1 MPVDRKAERFVNRL
15 AHKLNSDEC
24 ATMGEAKFRAM
35 FQTAVDDLPDN
46 KKLKDF
52 LVDNFDSYFNK
63 LWRNVQGIP
72 AAHEA
77 VPGSVEHRYNLRAA
91 DGLRS
96 ALSWVGTLPQA
107 EQMPHYLNLFQRW
120 FPSAEGS
127 DALLDNIISS
137 KKDDLDCLV
146 TLTQL
151 LNLNKQAVALQKVA
165 SAFVRRLEE
174 AYDSCLQE
182 DKQERA
188 AELREVV
195 LRFLTVLDIQRN
207 PAVKWEDPGY
217 EDLVAAFVSLYVD
230 LSLLVTRTQPST
242 DSVGKVSQSI
252 GNCILVW
259 LGHSPTH
266 ILDVLLQSEPDG
278 ERDGAILTPVY
289 RRFLHTAPSPL
300 THQAYIRYICAVCK
314 AREIIPQN
322 SPTWKS
328 LQKAVLSTPAPP
340 SFLSWLGTCSAELMD
355 QVPNTPKWRGSQVT
369 QFIILEASQEFREN
383 LLDLLTEGLEQS
395 DSVESE
401 VKVQTEDKGRPSADT
416 DLFFVDTSK
425 DGDTVAQM
433 GTDGTEVEHSGK
445 EAQLL
450 GEIHTLLGG
459 IDVGQDMPEEREGSE
474 ESDVEEVEFQV
485 PKSKAKRKEE
495 VAEIVAQ
502 SLQTYRRHSVRIRAQ
517 EERDSTSGLWAV
529 KSPVSPLQGRT
540 ARTARKDSGDRTEE
554 QVVDVESNKLKASSE
569 ESMSVATGESV
580 SEPQQMEVIKI
591 TSDDKEGDD
600 EELVK
605 HGRDVPKSVDK
616 GQKKGKKEKG
626 KKKSKKE
633 SKEGGSEQHD
643 KLERSF
649 EDIKCLEGESYD
661 SSQESIEMMAF
672 KATAS
677 ELLQDVEKFISTT
690 KEDEQ
695 ELQVD
700 MDTEESKTDTSEAM
714 KEVASAENG
723 EDNCLQ
729 AEVKGSEEN
738 QMKQDTESAVV
749 ECGADSG
756 ELSGAEKEEFQS
768 HEGSPTIEEPGL
780 ADTQDGTQSVPDS
793 QSDTED
799 GELKTTILKLRQ
811 GPRPPT
817 STAEPDL
824 DQSEIIPLVVEG
836 DRSKTGE
843 EAVKTLDEEVVVE
856 AATASITKIEEIQ
869 KESIFKTPASPSRG
883 KSSPARANLSPSK
896 ASAVKTTGLAS
907 SPATRRRRLSTDDEL
922 HELVAEVTEKIAQD
936 NSEDDV
942 KSLAP
947 ATPPSKSADKRRRST
962 LGQSY
967 GKYIEKQTF
976 PDVVMEG
983 TDTGDVVEGTETDD
997 VVADQTE
1004 KSEAPDDNTSIGK
1017 ESTLEHTTSKG
1028 SDTSKVDE
1036 SLSETVCSDEEE
1048 EPSKTVKSSRKS
1060 AKKTKEREPTPM
1072 VKRERRKTSQQTL
1085 QPVGEEPGRE
1095 TAPHSSDS
1103 SLSSNNK
1110 RKSLRRR
1117 KLDLNDEQE
1126 AEKSK
1131 EELEKQSGKLSEETA
1146 EQSEDAVLVLEDKES
1161 QETSAMEMTT
1171 NTETAVVER
1180 QPGKDEDDVAVVQPI
1195 SDVSSEQL
1203 MESTGKKQGKVL
1215 RMVQSSPTPKR
1226 NKEEQDRIKLVSPQ
1240 GSPELQFATSGH
1252 IVVRVSSDA
1261 PDHKPV
1267 IVQSPTGE
1275 LIIKAYNP
1283 KVVVAP
1289 DLAGNAKRL
1298 DFDGTGTADKDGG
1311 RRAEGT
1317 GTKRDASSASLD
1329 IPKGKMVLRTR
1340 SKSPIASD
1348 SSSLTSVSSM
1358 SDTASGSRRKSRRSL
1373 RKVEK
1378 EPVVPEEAEDK
1389 DDEDLMLLDPAVPT
1403 TSGTRLQRSK
1413 VPRVILED
1421 IGSQQTQVSDSDLS
1435 VSSQSSTRRRRS
1447 KAATV
1452 PPIQEDSDSQGTRRS
1467 SDPSVSSQSSSK
1479 KRRSKAATVSP
1490 IHEDSDSQGTRRSSD
1505 PSVSSQS
1512 SSKKRRSKAATV
1524 SPIHEDSDSQ
1534 GTRRS
1539 SDPSVSSQSSSKKR
1553 RSKAATVSPIHED
1566 SDSQGSRRS
1575 TRKRAT
1581 GREKESPPKRVK
1593 TSGDDEGDEEK
1604 RKSEMES
1611 GPELIVLDSSP
1622 VKATQEDPPEAG
1634 GEERPVIRGRVKRET
1649 LSNASSMS
1657 DQSALD
1663 SEQEGSISARTR
1675 SSRKRRSEHAG
1686 KLTRSA
1692 VMAEVEAKKRL
1703 SML

>member
-52 LVDNFDSYFNK
+52 LVDNFDTYFNK

-72 AAHEA
+72 AVHEA

-188 AELREVV
+188 TELREVV
-195 LRFLTVLDIQRN
+195 LRFLTVLNIQRD

-230 LSLLVTRTQPST
+230 LSLLVTRTQPSS
-242 DSVGKVSQSI
+242 DSVGRVSQSI

-300 THQAYIRYICAVCK
+300 THQAYIRYMCAVCK

-328 LQKAVLSTPAPP
+328 LQKAALSTPAPP
-340 SFLSWLGTCSAELMD
+340 SFLPWLGTCSAELMD
-355 QVPNTPKWRGSQVT
+355 QVPNTPKWRGSHVT
-369 QFIILEASQEFREN
+369 QFIILEASQDFREN

-433 GTDGTEVEHSGK
+433 GIDGTEVEHSGK

-459 IDVGQDMPEEREGSE
+459 MDVGQDMPEEREGSG

-529 KSPVSPLQGRT
+529 KSPVSPLQGRA
-540 ARTARKDSGDRTEE
+540 ARTARKDSRDSTEE
-554 QVVDVESNKLKASSE
+554 QVVDIESNKLKASSE
-569 ESMSVATGESV
+569 ESMSVAAGESV
-580 SEPQQMEVIKI
+580 SEPQEMEVIKI

-600 EELVK
+600 KELVK
-605 HGRDVPKSVDK
+605 HGRDIPKSVDK

-633 SKEGGSEQHD
+633 SKEGGSEHD

-661 SSQESIEMMAF
+661 SSQESVEMMAF

-677 ELLQDVEKFISTT
+677 ELLLDVEKFISTT

-700 MDTEESKTDTSEAM
+700 MDTEESKTDTTEAM

-729 AEVKGSEEN
+729 AEVTGSEEN
-738 QMKQDTESAVV
+738 QMKQDTESVVV
-749 ECGADSG
+749 ECDDDSG
-756 ELSGAEKEEFQS
+756 ELSGAEKEEVQS
-768 HEGSPTIEEPGL
+768 PEGSPTIEEQGL
-780 ADTQDGTQSVPDS
+780 ADTQDEMQSVPDS
-793 QSDTED
+793 PSDTED
-799 GELKTTILKLRQ
+799 GKLKTTILKLRQ
-811 GPRPPT
+811 QPRPPT

-824 DQSEIIPLVVEG
+824 DQSEIIPLVIEG
-836 DRSKTGE
+836 DSRSKTGE
-843 EAVKTLDEEVVVE
+843 EVVEVVDEEVVVE
-856 AATASITKIEEIQ
+856 AATASSTKIEEIQ

-896 ASAVKTTGLAS
+896 ASAVKTAGLAS
-907 SPATRRRRLSTDDEL
+907 SPSTRRRRLSTDDEL

-983 TDTGDVVEGTETDD
+983 TDTGDVVEGSATND
-997 VVADQTE
+997 VVAGQTE
-1004 KSEAPDDNTSIGK
+1004 KSEAPDDNTSVCK
-1017 ESTLEHTTSKG
+1017 ESSLEHTTLKG
-1028 SDTSKVDE
+1028 ADTSKVDE
-1036 SLSETVCSDEEE
+1036 SETVYSDEEE
-1048 EPSKTVKSSRKS
+1048 ESSKLVKSSRKS
-1060 AKKTKEREPTPM
+1060 SKKTKEREPTPM

-1085 QPVGEEPGRE
+1085 QPVGEEPSRE
-1095 TAPHSSDS
+1095 TAPNSSDS
-1103 SLSSNNK
+1103 SLSSNNR

-1131 EELEKQSGKLSEETA
+1131 EELEKQSGNKLSEETA
-1146 EQSEDAVLVLEDKES
+1146 EQSEESVLVLEDKES
-1161 QETSAMEMTT
+1161 QETSAMEVTT

-1180 QPGKDEDDVAVVQPI
+1180 QPGKNEDDVAVVQPI

-1311 RRAEGT
+1311 HHAEGT
-1317 GTKRDASSASLD
+1317 GTKRDVSSASLD

-1340 SKSPIASD
+1340 SKSPIPSD

-1358 SDTASGSRRKSRRSL
+1358 SDTATGSRRKSRRSL
-1373 RKVEK
+1373 RKVKK
-1378 EPVVPEEAEDK
+1378 EPVVLEEVEDK
-1389 DDEDLMLLDPAVPT
+1389 DDVDPILLDPAVPS
-1403 TSGTRLQRSK
+1403 TSGTRAQRSK

-1452 PPIQEDSDSQGTRRS
+1452 PPIQEDSDSQGTSRRS
-1467 SDPSVSSQSSSK
+1467 SDLSVSSQSSSRR
-1479 KRRSKAATVSP
+1479 RRSKAT
-1490 IHEDSDSQGTRRSSD
+1490 
-1505 PSVSSQS
+1505 
-1512 SSKKRRSKAATV
+1512 
-1524 SPIHEDSDSQ
+1524 
-1534 GTRRS
+1534 
-1539 SDPSVSSQSSSKKR
+1539 
-1553 RSKAATVSPIHED
+1553 TVSPIHED

-1581 GREKESPPKRVK
+1581 GREKESPPKKVK

-1604 RKSEMES
+1604 RKSGVES

-1622 VKATQEDPPEAG
+1622 VKATQEDPPETG
-1634 GEERPVIRGRVKRET
+1634 GEERPVTRGRVKRESESTSVSEVWSDVDMFSLSPPRTKRGRRLKAVHET
-1649 LSNASSMS
+1649 LSNASSVS

-1663 SEQEGSISARTR
+1663 SEQEGSVSARTR